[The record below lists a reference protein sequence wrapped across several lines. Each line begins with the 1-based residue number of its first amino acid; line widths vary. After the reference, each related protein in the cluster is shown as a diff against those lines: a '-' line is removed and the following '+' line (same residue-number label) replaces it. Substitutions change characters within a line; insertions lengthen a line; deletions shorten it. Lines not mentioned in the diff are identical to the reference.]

1 MMLVAQVEPYTCS
14 MTLSDTSSGVLATLS
29 DGLANAVQRAGRS
42 VVAVHGR
49 RRFPASGL
57 AWRDD
62 QVVTASHVLERDS
75 DLSVT
80 SSDGTQH
87 PARIVGRDSGSDL
100 AVLAVQGASLH
111 PIERAVGGSL
121 SAGHLVLAVGRPG
134 TPEPIASFGA
144 VSSVGGAWRTAQGG
158 LLEAYIR
165 ADVALLPGLSGGA
178 LVDVSGNVVGL
189 LSAYLA
195 GGDPVAIPIDTV
207 DAVVKRILTGGSLR
221 RAYLGVSTQAVELQD
236 VLRLRLGLEQ
246 TAGLM
251 LLGLEPGAPAER
263 AGLLLGDILLA
274 IGDRTVEDGEA
285 LQMALGPDVVGKSVT
300 IRLIRGGD
308 LREVSLVPAPRP
320 N

>member
-111 PIERAVGGSL
+111 PIERAVSGSL

-207 DAVVKRILTGGSLR
+207 DGVVKRILTGGSLR

>member
-1 MMLVAQVEPYTCS
+1 MLVAQVEPYTCS
-14 MTLSDTSSGVLATLS
+14 MTLSDTASGVLASLS

-62 QVVTASHVLERDS
+62 QVVTAAHVLERDS
-75 DLSVT
+75 DLSIT
-80 SSDGTQH
+80 SPDGTQH

-100 AVLAVQGASLH
+100 AILAVQGAALQ
-111 PIERAVGGSL
+111 PIERAVNGSL

-189 LSAYLA
+189 LSAQLA
-195 GGDPVAIPIDTV
+195 GGDPVAIPIETV
-207 DAVVKRILTGGSLR
+207 DSVVKRILTGGSSR

-251 LLGLEPGAPAER
+251 LLGLEPGAPADR
-263 AGLLLGDILLA
+263 GGLLLGDILLA

-308 LREVSLVPAPRP
+308 LREVGLVPAPRP

>member
-111 PIERAVGGSL
+111 PIERAVGGNL

-207 DAVVKRILTGGSLR
+207 DAVVTGGSLR

-285 LQMALGPDVVGKSVT
+285 LQMAFGPDVVGKSVT

>member
-14 MTLSDTSSGVLATLS
+14 MTLSDTASGVLASLS

-57 AWRDD
+57 AWRED

-87 PARIVGRDSGSDL
+87 AARIAGRDSGSDL

-111 PIERAVGGSL
+111 PIERAVSGSL

-207 DAVVKRILTGGSLR
+207 DGVVKRILTGGSLR